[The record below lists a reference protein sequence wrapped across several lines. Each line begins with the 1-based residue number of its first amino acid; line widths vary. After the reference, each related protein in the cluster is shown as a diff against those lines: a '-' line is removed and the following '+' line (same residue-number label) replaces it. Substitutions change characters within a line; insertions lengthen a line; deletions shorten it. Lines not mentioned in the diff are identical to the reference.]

1 MEDIQG
7 MPATLLG
14 LALRFFQFFFAAV
27 SLSVMASTNDFPS
40 VSAFCHLVAATGL
53 QSLSSLALAT
63 VDVYAIMVKRSL
75 QNRRLVS
82 LFAVGDGVTSTMTF
96 AAACASAGI
105 TVLIDNDLNSCS
117 ANHCVQFETST
128 ALAFISWF
136 ARLNTRSV
144 PTRVHIVTGFFFLL
158 IWSLYLTFFKNPVL
172 GNHCSFCC
180 RNTDQE
186 TYYAKWLQS

>member
-1 MEDIQG
+1 MSVSSASVHPVEAPPPAAAPEATQAPRVRMEDIQG

-14 LALRFFQFFFAAV
+14 LTLRFFQFFFAAA

-40 VSAFCHLVAATGL
+40 VSAFCYLVAATIL
-53 QSLSSLALAT
+53 QSLWSLALAT

-82 LFAVGDGVTSTMTF
+82 LFAIGDGVTSTMTF

-136 ARLNTRSV
+136 AALPS
-144 PTRVHIVTGFFFLL
+144 FLFNF
-158 IWSLYLTFFKNPVL
+158 WSLA
-172 GNHCSFCC
+172 SSS
-180 RNTDQE
+180 R
-186 TYYAKWLQS
+186 